1 MSVTVT
7 GRVERRDIGPGAWA
21 LVADDGETYELQ
33 DPPAELCQTR
43 TPVRVTGELRPEVM
57 TVAAIGPVLA
67 VRSFSSP
74 AD

>member
-21 LVADDGETYELQ
+21 LVADDGEAYELQ
-33 DPPAELCQTR
+33 DPPAELCRTQ

-67 VRSFSSP
+67 VRSFSP
-74 AD
+74 LAD